1 MDRGSTVNRGPHL
14 SRNYSRRIE
23 RCVGLR
29 FSFSNWIDRIIIFL
43 INCEL
48 FPSDIALEKS
58 KINENFD

>member
-1 MDRGSTVNRGPHL
+1 MCGFAFLVL
-14 SRNYSRRIE
+14 A
-23 RCVGLR
+23 
-29 FSFSNWIDRIIIFL
+29 NWIDRIIIFL